1 MAHDINSALEKLEKN
16 LSELDS
22 ARSQV
27 LKSVNASN
35 DLLKMVTLYVTA
47 VKNLADSL
55 EQWKSSLSARESELH
70 GEFES
75 AISSIRQRCTE
86 IISAFNADVSKAT
99 SEFKTETD
107 KTLEKFTEQNDKLAE
122 RVEELVSLREQI
134 KKATAEIESVK
145 SSLNEI
151 LKELRDSQDEQDA
164 TLEDLKQKVAG
175 LNEKIENSK
184 GTVLQAITRSEQ
196 SLSELINQTN
206 GKIDG
211 VSTKADAIAN
221 NVGSLTTI
229 CQNIDTLV
237 RSSTN
242 SVNTAINKSKEEI
255 VIAIQDSKAE
265 ALKSSNVNRW
275 LIIGGIIT
283 PCGDK
288 CLKIC

>member
-47 VKNLADSL
+47 VKDLADSL
-55 EQWKSSLSARESELH
+55 EQWESSLSARESELH

-275 LIIGGIIT
+275 LIIGGIII
-283 PCGDK
+283 
-288 CLKIC
+288 LAFLQFILR

>member
-1 MAHDINSALEKLEKN
+1 MAHDINSALEKIEKN
-16 LSELDS
+16 LGELDS

-275 LIIGGIIT
+275 LIIGGIIILAFLQFI
-283 PCGDK
+283 
-288 CLKIC
+288 LK